1 MIVGFV
7 MILYMGKPALV
18 VFVSAVCGVCER
30 ERGVVCI
37 YCTSAHILCK
47 LC

>member
-30 ERGVVCI
+30 ERERSGVYTC
-37 YCTSAHILCK
+37 
-47 LC
+47 